1 MAHPRRTVLDGALAF
16 RARLGAAAAPDRG
29 EAVRALAARTAA
41 EPATAAT
48 APDERLTV
56 KLLVRPGEA
65 DRAAG
70 WVAAHDGVVLDT
82 VTERPDGRGQPVVLA
97 TLPLAALPALDG
109 DAGWIRRVEAPRE
122 LRQLLDQ
129 ARGPVTGLDAAV
141 TRHGLTGQG
150 VVVGVVDSGVDWRHR
165 DFRDPVDG
173 RTRLE
178 RLLHA
183 HLVAGTEESRFDVYS
198 GKDIDAALTG
208 AGTGVP
214 DGDPHG
220 HGTHCASIAAG
231 NGAGSD
237 GLLRGVAP
245 GATLVATRAEPLL
258 DTHVIRGIRES
269 FDAAGDRPAVVNLS
283 LGGHVGPHDGT
294 SALENEIARLSGPG
308 RIVVVAAGN
317 EGQDQVHASGQLT
330 PGTDLLLPFRIHG
343 PAAQFT
349 DVWIPRGDD
358 VDVFVETPD
367 GVSSPADGTVREGPW
382 GAFLADFVE
391 DPLNHD
397 QNLFLTVAGGRAND
411 RWAVRIRPTTVVH
424 GTVHAWAGPEAF
436 LFTGTAASS
445 PHHSLGM
452 PGTEERAVVVGSCVS
467 RNEFA
472 TVGGTVTS
480 DLRIGQLSPFSS
492 RGPTRYGAQKPD
504 VVAPG
509 QFVTAALA
517 EGSVMATD
525 PRYAARR
532 SPVTGA
538 PYVTIQGTSMATPF
552 VAGVIALM
560 LERQPRLT
568 PEEVQQRLRTTARRD
583 AETGPVWNPGHGFGR
598 LDVEAL
604 LDD

>member
-1 MAHPRRTVLDGALAF
+1 MATARQTALDGALTLK
-16 RARLGAAAAPDRG
+16 ARLGAERDSSRQNL
-29 EAVRALAARTAA
+29 VREFAARSVTPAA
-41 EPATAAT
+41 GPG
-48 APDERLTV
+48 ERLTV
-56 KLLVRPGEA
+56 KVVVRNGEVEGA
-65 DRAAG
+65 RREVEARGGELSAG
-70 WVAAHDGVVLDT
+70 DAP
-82 VTERPDGRGQPVVLA
+82 RPDGPGLPVLLA
-97 TLPLAALPALDG
+97 TVPLDALPELDG
-109 DAGWIRRVEAPRE
+109 SGSILRIEAARP
-122 LRQLLDQ
+122 LHLLLDQ
-129 ARGPVTGLDAAV
+129 ARGPATGLDAALV
-141 TRHGLTGQG
+141 RHALTGDG
-150 VVVGVVDSGVDWRHR
+150 VVIGVVDSGVDWRHA
-165 DFRDPVDG
+165 DFRDAG
-173 RTRLE
+173 GGTRIE

-183 HLVAGTEESRFDVYS
+183 HLPPGTEESRFDVYS
-198 GKDIDAALTG
+198 RQDIDKAL
-208 AGTGVP
+208 AGNGNVP